1 MFSKDEVDSDG
12 VYTDND
18 DSSDKKK
25 YSTAITIR
33 DTPLART
40 DGRRSTIFY
49 HYKTTSLKEGTKE
62 KIKGL
67 LTPSFRR
74 RRY

>member
-1 MFSKDEVDSDG
+1 MFPVFSKDEVDSDG
-12 VYTDND
+12 VYADND

-33 DTPLART
+33 DTPLERT

-49 HYKTTSLKEGTKE
+49 LPLPHIILKEADSTK
-62 KIKGL
+62 G
-67 LTPSFRR
+67 
-74 RRY
+74 

>member
-1 MFSKDEVDSDG
+1 MFPVFSKDEVDSDG
-12 VYTDND
+12 VYADND

-49 HYKTTSLKEGTKE
+49 RYHIIVILKEADSTK
-62 KIKGL
+62 G
-67 LTPSFRR
+67 
-74 RRY
+74 

>member
-1 MFSKDEVDSDG
+1 MFPVFSKDEVDSDG
-12 VYTDND
+12 VYADND

-49 HYKTTSLKEGTKE
+49 RYFTTSLILKEADSTK
-62 KIKGL
+62 G
-67 LTPSFRR
+67 
-74 RRY
+74 

>member
-1 MFSKDEVDSDG
+1 MFPVFSKDEVDSDG
-12 VYTDND
+12 VYADND

-40 DGRRSTIFY
+40 DGRRSTIFFY
-49 HYKTTSLKEGTKE
+49 HYH
-62 KIKGL
+62 IM
-67 LTPSFRR
+67 SF
-74 RRY
+74 